1 MVQTLYLQP
10 LPQQAVAVAASSL
23 LLATL
28 VVQVVVQVLEELSLV
43 ELAQAIRALEVETLI
58 MEAQPRQVLLE
69 VEVLA
74 HKEQTNPQE
83 QLRLMVE
90 QEFPHLSQV
99 HQ

>member
-10 LPQQAVAVAASSL
+10 LPLQVVVVAASSL
-23 LLATL
+23 LLVTL
-28 VVQVVVQVLEELSLV
+28 VVQVEVQVLEELSPV
-43 ELAQAIRALEVETLI
+43 ELAQAIRALEVEILI
-58 MEAQPRQVLLE
+58 MEAQTRQVLLE

-90 QEFPHLSQV
+90 QEFPHL
-99 HQ
+99 